1 MNPKKLTDFGVIRR
15 YCAALRRNG
24 DEPTKLMDLL
34 YAELERRGLVGA
46 MLYYLPVYLH
56 WHEQGH
62 SGEATAALVAVEL
75 ELIEARLTP
84 AGPARVPRLRAPI
97 RAVPALTEHQNH
109 QDHHHTCDF
118 CAMPKH
124 STQLVNVESWR
135 TLCEPCADRYIDALP
150 LDAAAER

>member
-24 DEPTKLMDLL
+24 DEPTKLMDRL

-62 SGEATAALVAVEL
+62 SGEATAALVDVEL
-75 ELIEARLTP
+75 ELTEARLTP
-84 AGPARVPRLRAPI
+84 AGHARVPCLRAPI
-97 RAVPALTEHQNH
+97 RAVQALREHQNH
-109 QDHHHTCDF
+109 QDHMCDF

-124 STQLVNVESWR
+124 PTQLVNVESR
-135 TLCEPCADRYIDALP
+135 LALCEPCADRDIDALT
-150 LDAAAER
+150 LTAAAER